1 MTAAKID
8 TIQRK
13 ETSGPERLAMK
24 YMLLI
29 YIDKPLLD
37 ALPAGEFDTRMRQC
51 LSHADELREEGKLL
65 ESQMLEEPSTAK
77 SLRVR
82 KGRQTIVDGPFAE
95 TKEVFA
101 GLNVIEA
108 DSMDEA
114 VRIASEFPWAKTGC
128 IEVRPIRDIDS
139 VRDRVGVARPAKS
152 AVG

>member
-1 MTAAKID
+1 
-8 TIQRK
+8 
-13 ETSGPERLAMK
+13 MK

-65 ESQMLEEPSTAK
+65 ESQMLEEPSTAR

-82 KGRQTIVDGPFAE
+82 KGRQTVVDGPFAE

-128 IEVRPIRDIDS
+128 VEVRPIRDIDT
-139 VRDRVGVARPAKS
+139 VRDRVGVARLAKS
-152 AVG
+152 ATG